1 MPPKK
6 TTKKTKKKPR
16 IEDEISD
23 NLQEDDEMFNA
34 ENAALGAANEQEDLT
49 QEQKDEVILKTLT
62 TMNPQAPSNITVFSF
77 AERRFMKEDSVNQ
90 IVFHYE
96 VDGDIIM
103 KDTDAANQQDDDAE
117 MKKKNETDML
127 YSIN

>member
-1 MPPKK
+1 
-6 TTKKTKKKPR
+6 
-16 IEDEISD
+16 
-23 NLQEDDEMFNA
+23 
-34 ENAALGAANEQEDLT
+34 
-49 QEQKDEVILKTLT
+49 
-62 TMNPQAPSNITVFSF
+62 
-77 AERRFMKEDSVNQ
+77 MKEDSVPQ

-127 YSIN
+127 YSINASIIQ